1 MPKCLLFP
9 YIEITDKN
17 EIMYRC
23 RCTKK
28 EKGKKKMIQIKDLI
42 KEITNFN
49 NNIKI
54 NKIKD

>member
-28 EKGKKKMIQIKDLI
+28 ENDP
-42 KEITNFN
+42 N
-49 NNIKI
+49 
-54 NKIKD
+54 